1 MYVLQF
7 LCDSIFV
14 LLKNVYMNDKKNLC
28 LGFYCSTVEKQ
39 LNLFAKVDRGIML
52 MN

>member
-14 LLKNVYMNDKKNLC
+14 LLKNVYMNENLC
-28 LGFYCSTVEKQ
+28 LGFCCSTVEKQ
-39 LNLFAKVDRGIML
+39 INVFAKVDRGIML